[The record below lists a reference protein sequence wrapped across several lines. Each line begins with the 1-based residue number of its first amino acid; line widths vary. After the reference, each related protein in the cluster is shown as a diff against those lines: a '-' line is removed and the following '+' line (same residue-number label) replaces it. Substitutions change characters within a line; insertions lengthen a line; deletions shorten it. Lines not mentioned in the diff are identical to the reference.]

1 MDLENLNRQ
10 NFLRQTDSGVTEA
23 PQDDDEIRCIQ
34 KVMQVGSATTLGCTN
49 VQKVFRFIPHPNSPF
64 FVSKDFIKWKKIAKN
79 KGWVEVLFWELSAQR
94 YVALAYP
101 TTTLFK
107 ISRFFLNGCGEVNFF
122 CFKQWRKGAV
132 CKNEIKVG
140 LIIWCYIL
148 IKIGGFNWFSCEFL
162 TGSVFNF
169 TAFFC

>member
-1 MDLENLNRQ
+1 MKDFGSRLGDFQEAEEPAMDLENLNRQ

-122 CFKQWRKGAV
+122 FV
-132 CKNEIKVG
+132 LNNEGRVRCVKMR
-140 LIIWCYIL
+140 
-148 IKIGGFNWFSCEFL
+148 
-162 TGSVFNF
+162 
-169 TAFFC
+169 